1 MNLKAIKRIFNG
13 MLKGMNYD
21 FLDFKVWL
29 PGIYGYL
36 NGIRSLI
43 YKMTINYYFD
53 YFILLCV
60 CANTIVMALEGMVL
74 NPDGILIM
82 ENISTIFTFLFLAEA
97 ILKLI
102 SLGITNYVRDKIN
115 IFDVFLVT
123 ISLVEY
129 FSS

>member
-1 MNLKAIKRIFNG
+1 